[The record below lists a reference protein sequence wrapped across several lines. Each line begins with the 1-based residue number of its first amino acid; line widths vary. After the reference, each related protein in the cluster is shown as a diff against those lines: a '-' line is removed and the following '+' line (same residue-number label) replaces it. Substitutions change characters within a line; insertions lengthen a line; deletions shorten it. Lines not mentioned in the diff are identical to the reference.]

1 MKKLFFLLAFIL
13 VVCLGQTQELKGK
26 VIVERINSLSL
37 ENTGGENPVR
47 RVTIYLP
54 PNYDQTTN
62 RYPVIYYLHGFTWND
77 SLQIASDHF
86 DQLLDKAITQRKIR
100 PVIVV
105 IPDQYTQ
112 YRGSWYTNSALTGNW
127 ADFTTKELVSYV
139 DHNYRTIA
147 NKESRGIA
155 GHSMGGY
162 GAIKLG
168 MLTPDVFS
176 NVYALSPGALALFK
190 EIGADGPVFRRVPS
204 ITSKEE
210 LITGYNEFRANV
222 VVAMGRAYTP
232 NPSKPPFYCDLPFSY
247 KEDSLIINNKVLE
260 IWNKNSPLYMVD
272 QYADNIRKLKALKLD
287 WGRNEEAAYIPLTCR
302 MFSEKLES
310 LGINHY
316 AEEYIGTHTN
326 KLWTEDGRALNDM
339 LPFFDTYLKFEDLK
353 FKTVQNK
360 RRAKQK

>member
-1 MKKLFFLLAFIL
+1 MKKLFFLLAFISGI
-13 VVCLGQTQELKGK
+13 CHGQTQELKGK
-26 VIVERINSLSL
+26 VIVERINFPSLQ
-37 ENTGGENPVR
+37 NTGGENPVR

-77 SLQIASDHF
+77 SLQIAEDHF
-86 DQLLDKAITQRKIR
+86 DLLLDKAITDGKIR

-105 IPDQYTQ
+105 MPDQFTL
-112 YRGSWYTNSALTGNW
+112 YRGSFYTNSPLTGNW
-127 ADFTTKELVSYV
+127 ADFTAKELVNYI
-139 DHNYRTIA
+139 DGRYRTIPD
-147 NKESRGIA
+147 KESRGIT

-168 MLTPDVFS
+168 MLFPDVFAS
-176 NVYALSPGALALFK
+176 VYALNPSTLALF
-190 EIGADGPVFRRVPS
+190 EEFGADGPAFRRAQS

-210 LITGYNEFRANV
+210 LITGYNEFLANI

-232 NPSKPPFYCDLPFSY
+232 NASKPPFYCDFPFTY
-247 KEDSLIINNKVLE
+247 KGDSLIVNEKVLE
-260 IWNKNSPLYMVD
+260 VWNNNSPLYMVD

-287 WGRNEEAAYIPLTCR
+287 WGRNEEFAIVPVTSK
-302 MFSEKLES
+302 MFSKKLES

-316 AEEYIGTHTN
+316 AEEYIGTHGN

-339 LPFFDTYLKFEDLK
+339 LPFFDTYLRFEELK
-353 FKTVQNK
+353 SKTTRSSK
-360 RRAKQK
+360 KSKKK